1 MTNLLLDLFD
11 HMQSADAAVWSA
23 ALKSPSAAGD
33 AQLCKY
39 LLHASSVQRA
49 FLDAWK
55 GRPFTFRDNFDAVHL
70 DDELVAVRAY
80 YPEAR
85 AFITDLDAD
94 ALGGTMR
101 LPWVGWI
108 EQQSKQTLA
117 PTTLCETILQV
128 ISHSTHHR
136 AQANTRLRMVGAEP
150 PMVDYIAWL
159 WRGRP
164 KPEWPSITKVQ
175 SPKSKV
181 QSSP

>member
-1 MTNLLLDLFD
+1 MNHVLLDLFD
-11 HMQSADAAVWSA
+11 HMESADAAVWRATLNRPA
-23 ALKSPSAAGD
+23 AVAD

-55 GRPFTFRDNFDAVHL
+55 SRPFTFRDNFDAVHL
-70 DDELVAVRAY
+70 EDELAAVRAY

-85 AFITDLDAD
+85 AFIAALDGN
-94 ALGGTMR
+94 ALKGTIR

-117 PTTLCETILQV
+117 PTTLGETILQV

-136 AQANTRLRMVGAEP
+136 AQANTRLRTVGAEP

-164 KPEWPSITKVQ
+164 KPEWPVAG
-175 SPKSKV
+175 P
-181 QSSP
+181 